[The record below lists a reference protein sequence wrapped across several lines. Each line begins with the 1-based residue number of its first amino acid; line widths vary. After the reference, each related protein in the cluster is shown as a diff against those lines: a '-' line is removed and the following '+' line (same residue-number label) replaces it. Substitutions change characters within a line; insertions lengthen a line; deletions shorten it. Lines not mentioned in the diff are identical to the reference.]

1 MTESLRAVVRLEV
14 QRALG
19 MLGLASADQLA
30 DVTARVRDLE
40 EEVRTVRDE
49 LARAR
54 KQPKQREQREEK
66 A

>member
-14 QRALG
+14 QRALN

-30 DVTARVRDLE
+30 EVTARVRELE

-49 LARAR
+49 LARSQA
-54 KQPKQREQREEK
+54 QQQHPEQREEG